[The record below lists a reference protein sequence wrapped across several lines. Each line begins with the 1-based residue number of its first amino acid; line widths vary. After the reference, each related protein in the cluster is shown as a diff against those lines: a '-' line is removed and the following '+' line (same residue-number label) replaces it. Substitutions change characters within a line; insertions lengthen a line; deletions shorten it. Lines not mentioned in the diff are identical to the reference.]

1 MPLDQIG
8 SQDYSGNGRS
18 ANSDLLGHRFSPLS
32 SIIIVGITFSAG
44 IGQAPIFILKTADA
58 PLHAFD
64 AMVTQFV
71 FHLHHHPSNLVQHGL
86 PVGDL
91 AGSPYAVLQLSHVI
105 SGVSQSHHDSYLSTL
120 CHKLDCFP
128 GGRP

>member
-1 MPLDQIG
+1 MPLNQIG
-8 SQDYSGNGRS
+8 RQDYASNGRS
-18 ANSDLLGHRFSPLS
+18 ANGHLFSHRFSPLS
-32 SIIIVGITFSAG
+32 RSIILSITFSTD

-86 PVGDL
+86 PVGNL
-91 AGSPYAVLQLSHVI
+91 AGSPYAVLQLSHVVP
-105 SGVSQSHHDSYLSTL
+105 GVSQRHHDPHLSTL
-120 CHKLDCFP
+120 CHELDRFS
-128 GGRP
+128 GG